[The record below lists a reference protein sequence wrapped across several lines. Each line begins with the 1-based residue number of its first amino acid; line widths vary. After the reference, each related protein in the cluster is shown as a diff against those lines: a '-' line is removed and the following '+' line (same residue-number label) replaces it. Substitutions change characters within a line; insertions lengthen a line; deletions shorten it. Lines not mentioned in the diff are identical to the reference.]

1 MSQEENKINLLD
13 LDRDG
18 LKAFIAELGEKPF
31 RADQVMKWIYH
42 FGSED
47 FESMTNINKVLRA
60 KLAEKSYILAPEIKA
75 EYRSGDGTIKWAL
88 DAGDGQLIE
97 TVYIPDGD
105 RATLCVSTQVGCAV
119 NCAFCATGAQGFNR
133 NLSTSEII
141 GQVWRAASVIGFTPN
156 PKYRAIDN
164 VVLMGMGEPLFNFDN
179 TVRAMKIM
187 LDDFGFGL
195 SKRRVTIST
204 AGVVPGIDR
213 LGDSIDVALAISLHA
228 PDDELRSRLIP
239 LNERYKIADIL
250 AAVKRYVDKS
260 NANSGRVTIEYIL
273 LAGVNDRPEHARAL
287 AKLLANTPCKINLIP
302 FNPHEKS
309 DFVKPSPADVD
320 RFYRILLDYGYTV
333 VTRKTRGDDIKAA
346 CGQLAGEV
354 KNKMKRIASF
364 KAADL

>member
-1 MSQEENKINLLD
+1 MSECKIKLLD
-13 LDRDG
+13 VDRDG
-18 LKAFIAELGEKPF
+18 LRAFVAEMGEKPF
-31 RADQVMKWIYH
+31 RADQIMKWIYH
-42 FGSED
+42 FGADD
-47 FESMTNINKVLRA
+47 FTKMTNINRAMQA
-60 KLAEKSYILAPEIKA
+60 KLSECAYVKAPEIKA
-75 EYRSGDGTIKWAL
+75 EYRSSDGTIKWAL

-105 RATLCVSTQVGCAV
+105 RATLCVSTQVGCV
-119 NCAFCATGAQGFNR
+119 INCAFCATGAQGFNR

-141 GQVWRAASVIGFTPN
+141 GQVWRATSVIGFTPN
-156 PKYRAIDN
+156 PKFRAIDN
-164 VVLMGMGEPLFNFDN
+164 VVLMGMGEPLLNFDN

-213 LGDSIDVALAISLHA
+213 LGDAIDVALAISLHA
-228 PDDELRSRLIP
+228 PNDELRSKLIP
-239 LNERYKIADIL
+239 LNDKHNISSIL

-273 LAGVNDRPEHARAL
+273 LAGVNDRPEHAHEL

-302 FNPHEKS
+302 FNPHEAGRFS
-309 DFVKPSPADVD
+309 KPKAADID

-354 KNKMKRIASF
+354 KNKLKKIATFSG
-364 KAADL
+364 KDL